1 MDRSRSD
8 QIEFVLRLLVEVVV
22 GVVEGE
28 GEGIFVE
35 MVDGGRRTRV
45 EWELRGVREREV
57 SAAY

>member
-1 MDRSRSD
+1 
-8 QIEFVLRLLVEVVV
+8 VEVVV